1 MSGTGSSIVDE
12 DTASAVNSGR
22 ETIGAMLSA
31 AQDHLRKVFIV
42 FLLGFL
48 GCFYAL
54 RGVGWPYLKEVTT
67 AQMSD
72 QLAESINVIAV
83 TPFDVILLQA
93 KIGAVAGILLA
104 LPFLGYYARDSFKD
118 RSWYP
123 QSPIARWKLAAL
135 SLLALG
141 LFVGGVIYGY
151 MVFFPLMFQ
160 FLADNAITAGFQT
173 NYSIVKWTE
182 FILFLSLSFGL
193 SAELPLAMSSLG
205 YMGIVKYETFR
216 DKWRYAILGIFLFG
230 AFASPPD
237 PFTQIMWAT
246 PLILLYAFS
255 LYLTKVV
262 VTLKR
267 GSEQLTFRGIV
278 RDNWVRVLGA
288 PVFAFLVVR
297 LFFTQAGF
305 AVVNENLLASTGFAI
320 PAIEQVLGG
329 PREQAILVAGA
340 IAAVVVFVIAF
351 LYYLTAALNELAPG
365 GDAYGSDPAD
375 IDVENLDAA
384 GIRAAPPEAFTEM
397 SEEEAVGHARQAMD
411 ADEPEKAQ
419 AVLDRWDE
427 LNPEDEDDADADAKG
442 ETEQTADAQAVEG
455 SAAEGETVKADAAE
469 ADTDE
474 AETAEADAA
483 EADEDAETDD
493 EDLEE
498 ATFPREPEEPPAEA
512 SAGESG
518 SGNVLESTAAGMA
531 DAFTEDETTEED
543 IGGWYYDLRFILDS
557 LTSKMFYLVGIFMTV
572 LAGVFMFLYSG
583 GIGDITTDFLSRL
596 PSEVRPEMGS
606 GEELLNIVVLHPV
619 EALIFE
625 VKIST
630 LLALLAILPVLLYWS
645 WPAMKERGLAAGDR
659 RVFGVWAGT
668 ITIGLVA
675 GSALGYAF
683 VAPRVISWLVADATR
698 AEMII
703 SYRVSNFF
711 WLVFFTTAGIGLL
724 ADIPLTMWLFRYGGI
739 VSFEAM
745 RDRWREV
752 TIAIFAAAG
761 LLTPDSLYTMFLIA
775 IPLSLAYLFGLGV
788 LWVISLGGRR

>member
-12 DTASAVNSGR
+12 DTARAVNSGR
-22 ETIGAMLSA
+22 ETIGAMLST
-31 AQDHLRKVFIV
+31 AQDHLRKVFVV

-54 RGVGWPYLKEVTT
+54 RGVGWPFLKDITT
-67 AQMSD
+67 AQMSEE
-72 QLAESINVIAV
+72 LAESIKVVAV

-93 KIGAVAGILLA
+93 KIGIVAGILVA
-104 LPFLGYYARDSFKD
+104 LPVLGYYARDSFKD

-123 QSPIARWKLAAL
+123 DSPVARWKLAAL
-135 SLLALG
+135 ALLALG

-151 MVFFPLMFQ
+151 LVFFPLMFQ

-193 SAELPLAMSSLG
+193 AAELPLAMSALG
-205 YMGIVKYETFR
+205 YTGIVSYETFR
-216 DKWRYAILGIFLFG
+216 DKWRYAIMGIFLFG

-267 GSEQLTFRGIV
+267 GSEQITFRGIV
-278 RDNWVRVLGA
+278 RDNWVRMLGFPVL
-288 PVFAFLVVR
+288 AFLVAR
-297 LFFTQAGF
+297 MFFTQAGF
-305 AVVNENLLASTGFAI
+305 AYVNENLLASTGYAI
-320 PAIEQVLGG
+320 PAVEQLLGL
-329 PREQAILVAGA
+329 PREQAVLVAAG
-340 IAAVVVFVIAF
+340 IAAGVVFVVAF

-365 GDAYGSDPAD
+365 GDAFGAPAD

-384 GIRAAPPEAFTEM
+384 GVRAAPPEAFTEM
-397 SEEEAVGHARQAMD
+397 TEAEAVDHARQAMD
-411 ADEPEKAQ
+411 DDEPEKAQ
-419 AVLDRWDE
+419 AILDRWDE
-427 LNPEDEDDADADAKG
+427 FNPEDEEEAEDG
-442 ETEQTADAQAVEG
+442 ETERVDESEG
-455 SAAEGETVKADAAE
+455 AGDAAK
-469 ADTDE
+469 ASGGV
-474 AETAEADAA
+474 
-483 EADEDAETDD
+483 DAEIGPEPP
-493 EDLEE
+493 EDHAAADGATERPAGEPVEE
-498 ATFPREPEEPPAEA
+498 ATFPREQDRPPADA
-512 SAGESG
+512 QPANPQAADAG

-531 DAFTEDETTEED
+531 DAFSEDETTEED
-543 IGGWYYDLRFILDS
+543 IGGWYYDIRFILDS

-583 GIGDITTDFLSRL
+583 GIRHITEDFLSRL
-596 PSEVRPEMGS
+596 PAEVRPEMGS

-630 LLALLAILPVLLYWS
+630 LLALVAILPVLLYWA

-659 RVFGVWAGT
+659 RVFGLWAGT
-668 ITIGLVA
+668 ITIGLIA

-683 VAPRVISWLVADATR
+683 VAPGVISWLVADAVR

-739 VSFEAM
+739 VSFETM
-745 RDRWREV
+745 YDRWREV

-788 LWVISLGGRR
+788 LWVVSLGGRR